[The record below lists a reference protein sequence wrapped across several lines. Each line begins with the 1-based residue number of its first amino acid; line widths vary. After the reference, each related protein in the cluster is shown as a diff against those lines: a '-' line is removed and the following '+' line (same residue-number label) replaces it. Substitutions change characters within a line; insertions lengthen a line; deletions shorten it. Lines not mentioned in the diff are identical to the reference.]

1 MVEIPSID
9 LDMRRWLKNLLVQIF
24 GRPRGAR
31 ILDKRDCSPAPHFLF
46 VAPLIVLM
54 GGNFH
59 F

>member
-31 ILDKRDCSPAPHFLF
+31 ILDYQARLYSWQYLRSYSWQY
-46 VAPLIVLM
+46 LRQYS
-54 GGNFH
+54 
-59 F
+59 